1 MPAAEAKRP
10 PNLVLVITDQQRP
23 PMHWGDVDQEWLDR
37 LTPADAELRRTGL
50 TFDRAYTATAMCS
63 PSRASFLTGT
73 YPSRHGVTLTLTEE
87 RVWSD
92 PKNLPWV
99 LAKAR
104 ESIRDGAITGRRLA
118 RSLARNIFRVGPK
131 SGGEPELPAGIDTLA
146 TMLQAGGYHVALRGK
161 WHLTRPLNGESW
173 TMADGERIERDY
185 GFEGWEP
192 ADAGGDILPENFG
205 GGNGGPGEG
214 WDEVYT
220 RQVEAFLAREDLPEP
235 FCLVVSFINP
245 HDVLAYPETYREG
258 GYSRDEFADLNLPLP
273 PSVDESLREKPV
285 VQAMV
290 RLGLDGILGPLK
302 NRGQQRDYVNF
313 YAHLQRVVDRHIAR
327 VLEAL
332 GDPGDPGSVRSR
344 TVIARIS
351 DHGDMGMS
359 HGGLRQKVFNAY
371 EETIRVPLV
380 VSNPVCYTEPA
391 RTDALASLVDI
402 VPTFLGLAG
411 VQTDATIDGCDLTPV
426 LANYATPDE
435 AAVKATGVDLS
446 PIAGGAGAETVRD
459 HVLFTYD
466 DHQASM
472 ALQNGPGQ
480 PNRIRCV
487 RDGRWKYAVYLDPDQ
502 VVAPQYECYDLEED
516 PDEVVNLVDRDTGRG
531 RTPEAERERVRLNAV
546 LRQACEEAGMTSP
559 PVPAA
564 T

>member
-1 MPAAEAKRP
+1 MPARSERP

-37 LTPADAELRRTGL
+37 LTPADAELRRTGV

-73 YPSRHGVTLTLTEE
+73 YPSRHGVTLTLTEDH
-87 RVWSD
+87 VWSN
-92 PKNLPWV
+92 PKALPWA
-99 LAKAR
+99 LSKAR
-104 ESIRDGAITGRRLA
+104 QAVRDGAVKASRVRR
-118 RSLARNIFRVGPK
+118 SFMRNLFRLGPK
-131 SGGEPELPAGIDTLA
+131 SGDEPELPAGIDTLA
-146 TMLQAGGYHVALRGK
+146 TMLREGGYHVAMRGK
-161 WHLTRPLNGESW
+161 WHLTKPLNGKTW
-173 TMADGERIERDY
+173 TLADGERIERDY
-185 GFEGWEP
+185 GFSGWEP

-220 RQVEAFLAREDLPEP
+220 QQVEAFLAREDLPEP
-235 FCLVVSFINP
+235 FCLIVSFINP
-245 HDVLAYPETYREG
+245 HDVLAYPETFREG

-273 PSVDESLREKPV
+273 ASFDENLREKPG
-285 VQAMV
+285 VQSMI
-290 RLGLDGILGPLK
+290 RIGLDGILGPLK

-313 YAHLQRVVDRHIAR
+313 YAHLQRVVDRHIGR
-327 VLEAL
+327 VLGAL
-332 GDPGDPGSVRSR
+332 GDAGDPHSLRSR

-380 VSNPVCYTEPA
+380 VSNPVCFTEPA

-402 VPTFLGLAG
+402 VPTFLHLAG
-411 VQTDATIDGCDLTPV
+411 TQTGAVLDGCDLTPV
-426 LANYATPDE
+426 LAHCATPDMK
-435 AAVKATGVDLS
+435 AVEETGVDLS
-446 PIAGGAGAETVRD
+446 PIAGNEGSESVRD

-466 DHQASM
+466 DHQSGT
-472 ALQNGPGQ
+472 ALQEAPGQ
-480 PNRIRCV
+480 PNRVRCV
-487 RDGRWKYAVYLDPDQ
+487 FDGRWKYAVYLDPEQ
-502 VVAPQYECYDLEED
+502 VVAPEYECYDLEED
-516 PDEVVNLVDRDTGRG
+516 PDEVVNLVDRSTGRG
-531 RTPEAERERVRLNAV
+531 RTPEAENERVRLNA
-546 LRQACEEAGMTSP
+546 LLQQACEETGMTSP

-564 T
+564 P